1 MDNTR
6 RTTRSMTKV
15 SSAASGAGAK
25 MKQKD
30 RTVLCVEGHR
40 EGLVRALKG
49 VAEIIYYD
57 TQRKVMLEIL
67 HGDTDL

>member
-30 RTVLCVEGHR
+30 RTVL
-40 EGLVRALKG
+40 L
-49 VAEIIYYD
+49 
-57 TQRKVMLEIL
+57 
-67 HGDTDL
+67 